1 MELRSDRKSN
11 VVMLVAGL
19 PNIAS
24 GFKSLLAHAPSKL
37 TVRVAFDLLTR
48 LEPMGTTTTGQPD

>member
-24 GFKSLLAHAPSKL
+24 EWLFKKACTRPRVLTETQGCSWRLNRRGDLAG
-37 TVRVAFDLLTR
+37 TR
-48 LEPMGTTTTGQPD
+48 

>member
-24 GFKSLLAHAPSKL
+24 GLSLLAHAPEYHS
-37 TVRVAFDLLTR
+37 RVAFW
-48 LEPMGTTTTGQPD
+48 LEPEYR